1 MTSPKQPVQVKHT
14 PSDVKRADS
23 TNKHK
28 NNCTAVCGEY
38 GCVGCTCDTEE
49 AVERAEVEYTCKN
62 MVHYFDP
69 KKPTVCYCGKLSRT
83 DSIPPQPQKPQAP
96 SEEKRLLDTNMNLL
110 MDNIAHQNHMP
121 IFTPSK
127 HNDQQREFFDV

>member
-1 MTSPKQPVQVKHT
+1 MSFSV
-14 PSDVKRADS
+14 
-23 TNKHK
+23 NK
-28 NNCTAVCGEY
+28 
-38 GCVGCTCDTEE
+38 E

-69 KKPTVCYCGKLSRT
+69 KKPSVCYCGKLSRT

-96 SEEKRLLDTNMNLL
+96 SEEKRLLD
-110 MDNIAHQNHMP
+110 HQNHMP

-127 HNDQQREFFDV
+127 HDDQQREFFDV